1 MQAGSAEATA
11 GGGLSWRRRALFA
24 LLTLALFAAVLEAA
38 LRVAVP
44 DTRGGRLSVSR
55 GFSPD
60 AAYIVPDPARPG
72 WWHTQMNG
80 AEAPEVV
87 VPPKGRAL
95 RVAMFGGSNVAGFH
109 AGQLQQALCEQLPDP
124 GFEVVNLGRS
134 GYGSERELILLKQ
147 ALVLKPDIVLIYS
160 GHNEFVEGG
169 FALELSQAWRPSI
182 VRVVDALLGLRTV
195 GAAVDLLRGGGEPEH
210 LPEAR
215 RPRRKIFDDMTPERA
230 AVFYDVYRDN
240 LGAMIDAARA
250 SGARVLLATVV
261 SNLFDPPYV
270 SNPPGNWDESRRA
283 ALNAARDR
291 MLALVPARLSF
302 GLVPEGPGLR
312 WPHPRTED
320 WGENLTPAQ
329 RDERRAQAGP
339 DVVAPALRPYTGVL
353 AAAPFWTDPAL
364 WTPKVADAVAAFG
377 RVCARELSD
386 DERAS
391 LRAALAA
398 GDEVLALCPDD
409 PTTLYAQGLCTYMLG
424 EDDAR
429 AADLLRAAASAD
441 RAPTKGNDLTN
452 GIVRELAAAHAA
464 DAGLR
469 FLDMD
474 EVFRARCPQG
484 LAGYEIMLDGCH
496 LHPAARLILV
506 DDFVPALVELGRQ
519 TLAER

>member
-1 MQAGSAEATA
+1 MHPASAEARADA
-11 GGGLSWRRRALFA
+11 GLTWRRRALYA
-24 LLTLALFAAVLEAA
+24 LLTLMLFAAALEVVLR
-38 LRVAVP
+38 LVVADAP
-44 DTRGGRLSVSR
+44 GGRLSVSR
-55 GFSPD
+55 GFSPN
-60 AAYIVPDPARPG
+60 AEYIVPDAARPG

-80 AEAPEVV
+80 AEAPEVA

-95 RVAMFGGSNVAGFH
+95 RVIMIGGSNVAGFQKEH
-109 AGQLQQALCEQLPDP
+109 LQQTLCAQLPNP

-147 ALVLKPDIVLIYS
+147 ALVLQPDVVLIYC

-169 FALELSQAWRPSI
+169 FAWELSQAWRPSV
-182 VRVVDALLGLRTV
+182 VRVADALLGLRTV
-195 GAAVDLLRGGGEPEH
+195 NAAVDLLRGGGEPAR

-215 RPRRKIFDDMTPERA
+215 RPRRKVFDDMTPERA
-230 AVFYDVYRDN
+230 AVFYDVFRDN
-240 LGAMIDAARA
+240 LAAMVGACRAA
-250 SGARVLLATVV
+250 GVRVLLATVV

-270 SNPPGNWDESRRA
+270 SNPPADWDEARRA
-283 ALNAARDR
+283 ALVAARDR

-320 WGENLTPAQ
+320 WGENLTPTQ

-339 DVVAPALRPYTGVL
+339 DVTAPALRPHAGVL

-377 RVCARELSD
+377 RVCARELSE
-386 DERAS
+386 DERVA
-391 LRAALAA
+391 LRAARSA

-429 AADLLRAAASAD
+429 AAALLHAAAAAD
-441 RAPTKGNDLTN
+441 RAPTKGNDLIN
-452 GIVRELAAAHAA
+452 AGVRELAAAHAA

-469 FLDMD
+469 FVDTD
-474 EVFRARCPQG
+474 ELWRARCPQG
-484 LAGYEIMLDGCH
+484 LPGYEVMLDSCH

-506 DDFVPALVELGRQ
+506 DDFAPALVELGRQ
-519 TLAER
+519 ALAER